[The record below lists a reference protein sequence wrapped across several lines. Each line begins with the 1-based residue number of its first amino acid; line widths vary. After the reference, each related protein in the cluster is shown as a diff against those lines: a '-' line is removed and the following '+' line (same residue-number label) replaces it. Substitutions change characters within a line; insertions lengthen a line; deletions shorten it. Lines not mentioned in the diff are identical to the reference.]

1 MKNRTEESMRRFAMA
16 ATTLLAVAAL
26 VVGCGGDASTSGVV
40 AVQFWHAMGGPLG
53 DALDELV
60 AEFNETHPGIN
71 IESVS
76 MGRYQA
82 LSQKIMAAVAAGQP
96 PVLAQAY
103 EAWTG
108 ELIENGSA
116 EPLNGYIDGKDGLT
130 AAELD
135 DFVPGMLDNNSWD
148 GVVYSFPFNKSVRA
162 IYWNKDL
169 FAAANIDH
177 APTNWSEYEGFARQL
192 TRDTNGDGEI
202 DQWGTA
208 GQISAWMFENLLL
221 QNGGRILTDD
231 GSAVAFD
238 SPEGVEAL
246 DFMVRLLTRWGKV
259 TSGYEYQNDFQAGKV
274 AMIEGS
280 TVSLSYMEGKYT
292 FNMAVAPLPE
302 QKGKGCYVAGTNVVI
317 FSEASQV
324 QKDAAWKFIK
334 WFTTPEISARWA
346 ASTGYAPVRMSAM
359 ESGAM
364 VARFAEIEGL
374 EDVLRQLEFASYEPR
389 SAAWYAGRKHLEEVG
404 VESALRTRKTSPEA
418 LAEAARLVNAELA
431 GQ

>member
-1 MKNRTEESMRRFAMA
+1 MRRFLTIAV
-16 ATTLLAVAAL
+16 TLFAVGAL
-26 VVGCGGDASTSGVV
+26 VVGCGGGGGGESDSGVV
-40 AVQFWHAMGGPLG
+40 TVQFWHAMGGPLG

-60 AEFNETHPGIN
+60 AEFNDTHADID

-116 EPLNGYIDGKDGLT
+116 EPLNGYIDGRDGLSS
-130 AAELD
+130 AELA
-135 DFVPGMLDNNSWD
+135 DFVPGMLDNNTWD
-148 GVVYSFPFNKSVRA
+148 GTVYSFPFNKSVRA

-169 FAAANIDH
+169 FATDGLDH
-177 APTNWSEYEGFARQL
+177 APTSWFEYEGFARRL
-192 TRDTNGDGEI
+192 TKDTDGDGEI

-221 QNGGRILTDD
+221 QNGGHILTED
-231 GSAVAFD
+231 GTQAAFN

-246 DFMVRLLTRWGKV
+246 EFMVQLLTKWGKV

-274 AMIEGS
+274 GMIEGS

-292 FNMAVAPLPE
+292 FDMAVAPLPE

-317 FSEASQV
+317 FADATQA

-334 WFTTPEISARWA
+334 WFTSPDITARWA
-346 ASTGYAPVRMSAM
+346 ARTGYAPVRMSAM

-374 EDVLRQLEFASYEPR
+374 EEVLRQLEFASYEPR
-389 SAAWYAGRKHLEEVG
+389 SAAWYAGRKHLEEIG
-404 VESALRTRKTSPEA
+404 VESALREQMSPPEA

>member
-1 MKNRTEESMRRFAMA
+1 MRRFVAI
-16 ATTLLAVAAL
+16 TLLAAAAIIA
-26 VVGCGGDASTSGVV
+26 GCGGGGDESSSGVV
-40 AVQFWHAMGGPLG
+40 NVQFWHAMGGPLG
-53 DALDELV
+53 DALDGLV
-60 AEFNETHPGIN
+60 AEFNETHPGID

-116 EPLNGYIDGKDGLT
+116 EPLNSYIDGGNGLT
-130 AAELD
+130 PEDLD
-135 DFVPGMLDNNSWD
+135 DFVPGMLENNTWN
-148 GVVYSFPFNKSVRA
+148 GTVYSFPFNKSVRA
-162 IYWNKDL
+162 IYWNRDL
-169 FAAANIDH
+169 FATEDLDH
-177 APTNWSEYEGFARQL
+177 APTSWSEYEGFAQRL
-192 TRDTNGDGEI
+192 TKDTSGDGEI
-202 DQWGTA
+202 DQWGSA

-221 QNGGRILTDD
+221 QNGGQILTDD
-231 GSAVAFD
+231 GSAAAFN

-246 DFMVRLLTRWGKV
+246 EFMVRLLTRWGKV

-292 FNMAVAPLPE
+292 FDMAVAPLPE
-302 QKGKGCYVAGTNVVI
+302 EKGKGCYVAGTNVVV
-317 FSEASQV
+317 FSEATQA
-324 QKDAAWKFIK
+324 QKDAAWEFIK
-334 WFTTPEISARWA
+334 WFTSTEITARWA
-346 ASTGYAPVRMSAM
+346 ALTGYAPVRMSAM
-359 ESGAM
+359 ESEAM

-404 VESALRTRKTSPEA
+404 VEGALRERMTSPEA
-418 LAEAARLVNAELA
+418 LAEAERLVNIELA
-431 GQ
+431 GR